1 MFHHFWRAIIEANK
15 KKFIG
20 RWESDFK
27 QTVFLKINSRFGRSI
42 LKTLWRTHVRPD
54 LHRIGHLDRR
64 VKNICFPAL
73 SKETLFLEGRW
84 ECLKMVGT
92 ASSFSMFLGFV
103 PINSACKSRLK
114 QDGSTDSVSGMNFL
128 FGLCNHFFLISSFF
142 DESRWKLIFLFLL
155 FPERLVPRC
164 STVSHF

>member
-1 MFHHFWRAIIEANK
+1 MEGESLTLSKRFFW
-15 KKFIG
+15 
-20 RWESDFK
+20 
-27 QTVFLKINSRFGRSI
+27 KINSRFGRSI
-42 LKTLWRTHVRPD
+42 LKILWRTHVRPD
-54 LHRIGHLDRR
+54 LHRIGHLDSR
-64 VKNICFPAL
+64 VKNVCFPAW

-92 ASSFSMFLGFV
+92 ASSFSMFPGFV

-128 FGLCNHFFLISSFF
+128 FRLCKHFFLISSFF

-155 FPERLVPRC
+155 FAELYWYPGAPQLVIFNFFFL
-164 STVSHF
+164 VFMV